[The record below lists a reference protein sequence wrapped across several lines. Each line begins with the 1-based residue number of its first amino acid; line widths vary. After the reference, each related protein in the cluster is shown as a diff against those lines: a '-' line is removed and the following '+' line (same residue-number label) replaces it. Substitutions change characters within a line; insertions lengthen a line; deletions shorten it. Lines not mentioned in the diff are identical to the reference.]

1 MIEQMQ
7 AYFAELYL
15 NHRSYRS
22 RDLLLIVEFIKDLEL
37 QALSLSQEPEHDRN
51 AVGFT
56 EALIRTHLFSRKVL
70 LPQVE
75 MRTIVAYTT

>member
-15 NHRSYRS
+15 NHSTNCS

-37 QALSLSQEPEHDRN
+37 QALSLSQEP
-51 AVGFT
+51 
-56 EALIRTHLFSRKVL
+56 
-70 LPQVE
+70 
-75 MRTIVAYTT
+75 